1 MSRTKWET
9 RKKSWLCQLE
19 PCSEVK
25 GPWGGGYLHLD
36 PFSGPISLP
45 GTPDH
50 LPTTSTCLLS
60 RTTFSSCHNH
70 SASMRSRLCQ
80 HDQPQPVP
88 PFGINSGARST
99 VLSSPMGWNSSHNIK
114 PFWFLFFLVL
124 CVIINFMCQIVKA
137 MNIRPN
143 IILEISVRH
152 QLGKRDVSV
161 DFE

>member
-88 PFGINSGARST
+88 PFGINSGAWST

-143 IILEISVRH
+143 IILGISVRH